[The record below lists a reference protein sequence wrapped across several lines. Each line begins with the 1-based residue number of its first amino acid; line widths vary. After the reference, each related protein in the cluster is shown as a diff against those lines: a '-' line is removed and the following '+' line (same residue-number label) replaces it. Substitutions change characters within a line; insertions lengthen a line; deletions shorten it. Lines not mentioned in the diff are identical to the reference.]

1 MTARP
6 TAGMLRALDAA
17 LPRLVGRG
25 EPLVLE
31 VVIEP
36 HGIAGMTVEERVR
49 RHPI

>member
-6 TAGMLRALDAA
+6 NRWNGRYAIMDRRLVLRALDAA
-17 LPRLVGRG
+17 LPSLAGRA

-36 HGIAGMTVEERVR
+36 TASQG
-49 RHPI
+49 